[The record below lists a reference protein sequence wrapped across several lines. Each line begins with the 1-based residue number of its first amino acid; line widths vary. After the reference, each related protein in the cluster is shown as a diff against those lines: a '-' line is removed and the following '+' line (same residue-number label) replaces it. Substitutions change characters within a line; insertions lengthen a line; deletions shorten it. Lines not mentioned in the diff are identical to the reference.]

1 MIIEDTYP
9 ALAVRAEELQSRGRR
24 FKYQLHL
31 LDGNLLRWKL
41 KEKGQRT
48 YENLQNNNLN
58 ISFFKK
64 IIYLKTVVSVRREGD
79 VTRAAHVAH
88 LVLLEK
94 LSFGRSCKVKQ
105 LAAVCNVKNRDS
117 FMEGK

>member
-64 IIYLKTVVSVRREGD
+64 ITLLLNQNVPFIIQQKICFYLDYT
-79 VTRAAHVAH
+79 
-88 LVLLEK
+88 
-94 LSFGRSCKVKQ
+94 
-105 LAAVCNVKNRDS
+105 
-117 FMEGK
+117 